1 MGKKMSKLDI
11 LKDTIQKY
19 QAKLM
24 QPELSL
30 LAKESYNE
38 LLKDLRKRLKEGEQ
52 NGSEEIAD

>member
-1 MGKKMSKLDI
+1 MSKLDI